1 MIPIKIFYNM
11 WNLIVQTFKNYF
23 LFRGRADRKEFWTW
37 ALAMLAVSF
46 VFICILGVIAFIN
59 SLLYRDSESP
69 VLSGLFTAGITLF
82 GLFWLVMFIP
92 SLTVSVRRL
101 RDAGITPWLLIIP
114 IALGIFT
121 FLVLCDQALYNMD
134 PSTPARYSF
143 AFACIMTA
151 ISAVTI
157 IIFIALFCKPSK
169 QKNIKE

>member
-1 MIPIKIFYNM
+1 M

-134 PSTPARYSF
+134 PRTPARYSF
-143 AFACIMTA
+143 AFTCIMTA

-157 IIFIALFCKPSK
+157 IIFIILFCKASQ

>member
-1 MIPIKIFYNM
+1 M
-11 WNLIVQTFKNYF
+11 WNSLVQTFKNYF
-23 LFRGRADRKEFWTW
+23 LFKGRADRKEFWTW

-59 SLLYRDSESP
+59 SLLYRDSEIS

-82 GLFWLVMFIP
+82 GLFWLVMFMP

-101 RDAGITPWLLIIP
+101 HDAGITPWLLIIP

-143 AFACIMTA
+143 AFACIMSA
-151 ISAVTI
+151 VSAVTI
-157 IIFIALFCKPSK
+157 IIFIILFCKQSK
-169 QKNIKE
+169 SE

>member
-1 MIPIKIFYNM
+1 M
-11 WNLIVQTFKNYF
+11 WNSLVQTFKNYF
-23 LFRGRADRKEFWTW
+23 FFKGRADRKEFWTW

-59 SLLYRDSESP
+59 SLLYRDSEIP

-82 GLFWLVMFIP
+82 GLFWLVMFMP

-101 RDAGITPWLLIIP
+101 HDAGITPWLLIIP

-143 AFACIMTA
+143 AFACIMSA
-151 ISAVTI
+151 VSAVTI
-157 IIFIALFCKPSK
+157 IIFIILFCKPS
-169 QKNIKE
+169 QP

>member
-1 MIPIKIFYNM
+1 M
-11 WNLIVQTFKNYF
+11 WNSLVQTFKNYF
-23 LFRGRADRKEFWTW
+23 LFKGRADRKEFWTW

-46 VFICILGVIAFIN
+46 VFICILGIIAFIN

-114 IALGIFT
+114 IVLGVFT

-134 PSTPARYSF
+134 PSSPARYSF

-157 IIFIALFCKPSK
+157 LIFIALFCKPSK

>member
-1 MIPIKIFYNM
+1 M

-59 SLLYRDSESP
+59 SLLYGDSESP

-114 IALGIFT
+114 IVLGVFT
-121 FLVLCDQALYNMD
+121 FLILCDQALYNMD
-134 PSTPARYSF
+134 PSSPVRYSF

-157 IIFIALFCKPSK
+157 IIFIILFCKPS
-169 QKNIKE
+169 QP

>member
-1 MIPIKIFYNM
+1 M
-11 WNLIVQTFKNYF
+11 WNSLVQTFKNYF
-23 LFRGRADRKEFWTW
+23 LFKGRADRKEFWTW

-46 VFICILGVIAFIN
+46 VLICILGVIAFII

-82 GLFWLVMFIP
+82 GLFWLVMFMP

-114 IALGIFT
+114 AALGVFT

-143 AFACIMTA
+143 AFACIMTV

-157 IIFIALFCKPSK
+157 LIFIALFSKPSRP
-169 QKNIKE
+169 E

>member
-1 MIPIKIFYNM
+1 M

-82 GLFWLVMFIP
+82 GLFWLVMFMP
-92 SLTVSVRRL
+92 SLIVSVRRL

-121 FLVLCDQALYNMD
+121 FMVLCDQALYNMD
-134 PSTPARYSF
+134 SSTPARYSF

-157 IIFIALFCKPSK
+157 LIYIALFCKPS
-169 QKNIKE
+169 QP

>member
-1 MIPIKIFYNM
+1 MLGIFIALLL
-11 WNLIVQTFKNYF
+11 LILIGSSPRNYMTFQKYRPDKKDNIIEQET
-23 LFRGRADRKEFWTW
+23 GI
-37 ALAMLAVSF
+37 
-46 VFICILGVIAFIN
+46 VFPPICILGVIAFIN

-82 GLFWLVMFIP
+82 GLFWLVMFMP

-114 IALGIFT
+114 IVLGAFT

-134 PSTPARYSF
+134 SSTPARYSF

-157 IIFIALFCKPSK
+157 IIFIILFCKPS
-169 QKNIKE
+169 QP

>member
-1 MIPIKIFYNM
+1 M
-11 WNLIVQTFKNYF
+11 WNSLVQTFKNYF
-23 LFRGRADRKEFWTW
+23 LFKGRADRKEFWTW

-46 VFICILGVIAFIN
+46 VFICILGIIAFIN
-59 SLLYRDSESP
+59 SLLYRNSESP

-101 RDAGITPWLLIIP
+101 HDAGITPWLLIIP
-114 IALGIFT
+114 IVLGVFT

-143 AFACIMTA
+143 AFACIMSA
-151 ISAVTI
+151 VSAVTI
-157 IIFIALFCKPSK
+157 LIFIALFCKPSK

>member
-1 MIPIKIFYNM
+1 M

-101 RDAGITPWLLIIP
+101 HDAGITPWLLIIP
-114 IALGIFT
+114 ITLGLFT
-121 FLVLCDQALYNMD
+121 FLALCDQALYNMD
-134 PSTPARYSF
+134 SSTPARYSF

-157 IIFIALFCKPSK
+157 LIFIALFCKPS
-169 QKNIKE
+169 QP

>member
-1 MIPIKIFYNM
+1 M
-11 WNLIVQTFKNYF
+11 WNSLVQTFKNYF
-23 LFRGRADRKEFWTW
+23 LFKGRADRKEFWTW

-59 SLLYRDSESP
+59 SLLYRDSEIS

-82 GLFWLVMFIP
+82 GLFWLVMFMP

-101 RDAGITPWLLIIP
+101 HDAGITPWLLIIP

-143 AFACIMTA
+143 AFACIMSA
-151 ISAVTI
+151 VSAVTI
-157 IIFIALFCKPSK
+157 IIFIILFCKPS
-169 QKNIKE
+169 QP

>member
-1 MIPIKIFYNM
+1 M
-11 WNLIVQTFKNYF
+11 WNSLVQTFKNYF
-23 LFRGRADRKEFWTW
+23 LFNGRADRKEFWTW

-59 SLLYRDSESP
+59 SLLYRDSENP

-134 PSTPARYSF
+134 SSTPALYSF

-157 IIFIALFCKPSK
+157 LIFIALFCKPTRS
-169 QKNIKE
+169 E